1 MTYPETPPGLS
12 RDDCSPAS
20 DEISQHKMHK
30 PFSEDSPMIIATTH
44 KNTDFDGLASVIAAT
59 ILYPGC
65 IGVVPKMT
73 NKNVERFLSTH
84 KTAFNLILPN
94 EVQPEEVTKLIVV
107 DTDQWQR
114 LDRMDKLAKKS
125 GLEIDLW
132 DHHMMAGGDI
142 EGTWVCKERI
152 GATVTLFARE
162 MQKRGI
168 HLQPLDS
175 TVMLI
180 GLYEDTGH
188 LSFPGTTADD
198 ARAAAYLLENK
209 ADLNVAGFFLNP
221 PYEENQKEILFE
233 MMKQTEKLTIAGHSV
248 GFNHITLDKKVP
260 NLATVVNMY
269 RKIVNVDALF
279 VVFSSDGRNAIIGRS
294 GVDAIDIGQIL
305 SLFGGGGHSG
315 AGSATVKDADMSVET
330 IFEKISTVLAAGS
343 AENIHI
349 ADIMSF
355 PVISVTPETPMR
367 EVQALMTS
375 NKIRGLMVMDGDV
388 IEGII
393 VLWDLKKVKKDSQW
407 DSPVKAFM
415 ARKILSISPGDS
427 PTVAAR
433 IMIENDV
440 GHLPVVQDGKMIGIV
455 TRTDILTYYYDLLPD

>member
-1 MTYPETPPGLS
+1 ML
-12 RDDCSPAS
+12 
-20 DEISQHKMHK
+20 
-30 PFSEDSPMIIATTH
+30 IATTH

-65 IGVVPKMT
+65 IGVIPKMT

-84 KTAFNLILPN
+84 KTAFKLILPN
-94 EVQPEEVTKLIVV
+94 EVLHDKVNKLIVV

-114 LDRMDKLAKKS
+114 LDRLDKLAKKDD
-125 GLEIDLW
+125 LEIDLW
-132 DHHMMAGGDI
+132 DHHMMTGGDI
-142 EGTWVCKERI
+142 QAGWSCKERI
-152 GATVTLFARE
+152 GSTVTLFARE

-168 HLQPLDS
+168 QLNPLDS

-198 ARAAAYLLENK
+198 ARAAAYLLENR

-233 MMKQTEKLTIAGHSV
+233 MMKETEKKTFFGHSV
-248 GFNHITLDKKVP
+248 GFNHVTLDKKVP
-260 NLATVVNMY
+260 NLASVVNMY

-279 VVFSSDGRNAIIGRS
+279 VVFTSDERHSIIGRS
-294 GVDAIDIGQIL
+294 GVEGIDIGQIL
-305 SLFGGGGHSG
+305 SMFGGGGHSG
-315 AGSATVKDADMSVET
+315 AGSATVKESEMPVER
-330 IFEKISTVLAAGS
+330 IFEKIGTALATNGS
-343 AENIHI
+343 ESIHI

-355 PVISVTPETPMR
+355 PVISVAPETPMR
-367 EVQALMTS
+367 EVQALMTER
-375 NKIRGLMVMDGDV
+375 KIRGVMVMEGED
-388 IEGII
+388 IQGII

-415 ARKILSISPGDS
+415 ARNILTIGPGDS
-427 PTVAAR
+427 PSVAAR
-433 IMIENDV
+433 IMIEKDV
-440 GHLPVVQDGKMIGIV
+440 GHLPVVQGNRMIGIV
-455 TRTDILTYYYDLLPD
+455 TRTDILTYYYDLLPE

>member
-1 MTYPETPPGLS
+1 ML
-12 RDDCSPAS
+12 
-20 DEISQHKMHK
+20 
-30 PFSEDSPMIIATTH
+30 IATTH

-65 IGVVPKMT
+65 LGVIPKMT

-84 KTAFNLILPN
+84 KTAFKIVLPN
-94 EVQPEEVTKLIVV
+94 EVPYEEVTKLIVV

-114 LDRMDKLAKKS
+114 LDRMDKLAKKE

-142 EGTWVCKERI
+142 EASWSCKERI

-162 MQKRGI
+162 MRNRGI
-168 HLQPLDS
+168 QLSPLDS
-175 TVMLI
+175 TVLLI

-188 LSFPGTTADD
+188 LSFPGTTAED
-198 ARAAAYLLENK
+198 AQAAAYLLENR

-233 MMKQTEKLTIAGHSV
+233 MMKQTEKRTIFGRTI
-248 GFNHITLDKKVP
+248 GFNHVTLDKKVP

-279 VVFSSDGRNAIIGRS
+279 VIFSSDDRHSIIGRS
-294 GVDAIDIGQIL
+294 GVENIDVGQIL
-305 SLFGGGGHSG
+305 SVFGGGGHSG
-315 AGSATVKDADMSVET
+315 AGSAAVKDSDMSAKN
-330 IFEKISTVLAAGS
+330 IIEKITTAIAASSTES
-343 AENIHI
+343 AHI

-355 PVISVTPETPMR
+355 PVISVSPETPMH
-367 EVQALMTS
+367 EVQSLMT
-375 NKIRGLMVMDGDV
+375 NHKIRGVMVMDGEE
-388 IEGII
+388 IQGII

-415 ARKILSISPGDS
+415 ARNILTIGPGESPS
-427 PTVAAR
+427 VAAR

-440 GHLPVVQDGKMIGIV
+440 GHLPVVQDDKMIGIV
-455 TRTDILTYYYDLLPD
+455 TRTDILTYYYDLLPA